1 MTKGEMAAWE
11 VMQLV
16 QHEAMALIRAHPD
29 MAKHVATGLLG
40 VGCAFADAYGV
51 DQLRYFFL
59 REVSFGQDGNYSH
72 DAIVGRIN
80 ADLANDLGNLAQRSL
95 SMIAKNCE
103 GRVPPCGAP
112 GRRARPP

>member
-51 DQLRYFFL
+51 DAVAFVTALRD
-59 REVSFGQDGNYSH
+59 QKKD
-72 DAIVGRIN
+72 
-80 ADLANDLGNLAQRSL
+80 
-95 SMIAKNCE
+95 
-103 GRVPPCGAP
+103 
-112 GRRARPP
+112 